1 MNANKAGSGK
11 KKVGA
16 GGAGSA
22 QKQKAQQY
30 LKPVRPTAAKRPMQK
45 ASSLIPMNEAN

>member
-1 MNANKAGSGK
+1 MNAKKAGSGK

-30 LKPVRPTAAKRPMQK
+30 LKPVRPTAAKRPIQK
-45 ASSLIPMNEAN
+45 ATSLIPMPEEN